1 MEKDA
6 RGVKC
11 NKDNRTLMWKGVR
24 RLCRQFKTTR
34 RLWAHTKK
42 AKLCSSFLLLRL
54 DINFFFSYTGEKKRK
69 KNKPCL
75 TSLFWPKQIGLL
87 VLAKREEFIHE
98 QGWNGKSHG
107 PSIWLT
113 VQRLVFVFCIGLSF
127 YTSSPREDLS
137 VALLSRRQ
145 CGKWIKTQINL
156 SEPPFFLPG
165 CCNWSLLWEHS
176 HKIDGGVFKQRR
188 NLFPWSSHYSR
199 NSSLIKEDKPLPP
212 GAKTSNSKV
221 VWQQESFQSAVTC

>member
-42 AKLCSSFLLLRL
+42 AKLCSSFLLLQL
-54 DINFFFSYTGEKKRK
+54 DINFFFSYTGGGRGKKTSHVWLACSGQ
-69 KNKPCL
+69 NKLVCL
-75 TSLFWPKQIGLL
+75 YWPRGKSLSMT
-87 VLAKREEFIHE
+87 RE
-98 QGWNGKSHG
+98 NGKSHG

-113 VQRLVFVFCIGLSF
+113 IQRLVFVFCIGLSF

-188 NLFPWSSHYSR
+188 NLFPRSSHY
-199 NSSLIKEDKPLPP
+199 
-212 GAKTSNSKV
+212 
-221 VWQQESFQSAVTC
+221 

>member
-98 QGWNGKSHG
+98 QGEWKVTRTIH
-107 PSIWLT
+107 LT
-113 VQRLVFVFCIGLSF
+113 DSPKTRLCILHW
-127 YTSSPREDLS
+127 PQ
-137 VALLSRRQ
+137 LLYIFPKRRF
-145 CGKWIKTQINL
+145 I
-156 SEPPFFLPG
+156 
-165 CCNWSLLWEHS
+165 CCATE
-176 HKIDGGVFKQRR
+176 
-188 NLFPWSSHYSR
+188 
-199 NSSLIKEDKPLPP
+199 
-212 GAKTSNSKV
+212 
-221 VWQQESFQSAVTC
+221 QETMW